1 MNTYTLYKCFRTYN
15 VFTAQTKLMA
25 EKGKI
30 DNRPPTQASCRSLVW
45 VSATATIYSLGI
57 YGVHALV
64 LFFLSFLLYTTRITA
79 MLCWRSRIK
88 MLSVLCFISM
98 TFAWFAKE
106 QKCSVGFFPAV
117 FVACAACFLSTRC
130 IRDGWCAKYDVHIRD
145 FVCWRTFLLFLENFL
160 YGFLYPRIV
169 FALGYFYGFFFF
181 FFYEFTLPIH
191 NFLKVLYFFL
201 HSFCFFISSILY
213 WRKEVGNV
221 ILIKRLIRCWNEYID
236 EFAQCHRFYPQ
247 LQMIYLIFLVL
258 LTINPVPIIYIC
270 WFITSIS

>member
-1 MNTYTLYKCFRTYN
+1 
-15 VFTAQTKLMA
+15 MA

-64 LFFLSFLLYTTRITA
+64 LFFPLVPFIYYTYNGNAVLTKPDQNVERVMLYFNDFCLICKRT
-79 MLCWRSRIK
+79 K
-88 MLSVLCFISM
+88 MLR
-98 TFAWFAKE
+98 
-106 QKCSVGFFPAV
+106 GFFFPRFCTMAVAGSAV

-191 NFLKVLYFFL
+191 NFWKVLYFFL
-201 HSFCFFISSILY
+201 YSFCFFISSILC